1 MNTEERSEMLLLNE
15 KLNKAIEEKSL
26 LDTKIESIEKRIS
39 LVELHK
45 NAILDCICICDGKDV
60 MKETFSD
67 TSSDLFSLEKDL
79 KEETTKK
86 ENKPI
91 ISKNLKDFVEIE
103 KSENFME
110 YPAIFTDKNGT
121 FSVFNLGKFPKNNN
135 KQFYSSK
142 YIYPIGYK
150 SFRIF
155 ESFLSKNFRSQI
167 YECTILSINNCLD
180 MEIKVDDQYKFS
192 GSSIWSNF
200 CQKFEYPL
208 PFCNVEEFFGLECEE
223 LMKKIESLG
232 DQIKDD
238 NQGSKNEGD
247 RAHGFEQENN
257 SNRQNTDFDQN
268 QRKLSEEEKELYF
281 TLNVIA
287 PTSF

>member
-1 MNTEERSEMLLLNE
+1 
-15 KLNKAIEEKSL
+15 
-26 LDTKIESIEKRIS
+26 
-39 LVELHK
+39 
-45 NAILDCICICDGKDV
+45 
-60 MKETFSD
+60 
-67 TSSDLFSLEKDL
+67 
-79 KEETTKK
+79 
-86 ENKPI
+86 
-91 ISKNLKDFVEIE
+91 KDFVEIE

-208 PFCNVEEFFGLECEE
+208 PFCNVEEFFGLECKE

-232 DQIKDD
+232 DITVF
-238 NQGSKNEGD
+238 EGYQPI
-247 RAHGFEQENN
+247 EM
-257 SNRQNTDFDQN
+257 
-268 QRKLSEEEKELYF
+268 RKIYIYF
-281 TLNVIA
+281 LIFYLRLWECLNVLFIYNMY
-287 PTSF
+287 